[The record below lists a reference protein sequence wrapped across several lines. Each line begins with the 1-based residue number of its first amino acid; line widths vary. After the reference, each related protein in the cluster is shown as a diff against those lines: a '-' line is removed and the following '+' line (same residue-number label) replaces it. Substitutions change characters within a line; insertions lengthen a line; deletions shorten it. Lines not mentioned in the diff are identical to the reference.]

1 MSYAEFDQLY
11 SRYFDVSE
19 RFSQTHS
26 EAYLR
31 HLELLRELD
40 QRLKPIRFSR
50 LLRIENKIR
59 RLFGRNGLEVI
70 ESLPERVARATPG
83 DYIIEPLH
91 EISQNLLTLIFVGRK
106 RS

>member
-1 MSYAEFDQLY
+1 
-11 SRYFDVSE
+11 
-19 RFSQTHS
+19 
-26 EAYLR
+26 LR
-31 HLELLRELD
+31 HLEFFRELD

-59 RLFGRNGLEVI
+59 RLLGRNGLEVI

-83 DYIIEPLH
+83 DYIIEPLY
-91 EISQNLLTLIFVGRK
+91 ETSQNLLTLIFVGRK